1 MSEESAC
8 PDDHAASVLRL
19 IRGQW
24 VSLCV
29 RAAVE
34 LKLPDALDRPRDVH
48 ELAAAVGADA
58 STLARLLRVLVDLGL
73 VVRDGGLVATTAAG
87 ELLRTG
93 HPSGMRNLALMQSEP
108 ANVAAWGMLAAAVRS
123 GAGVFE
129 AANGMAHWAHIAA
142 DPERV
147 ARFNAT
153 MARRG
158 IAQAAAIRTGCD
170 LSDVSTIVDVGGG
183 TGSLVVALLEADPRL
198 RAVVADLPH
207 VAADADRAIA
217 AAGLS
222 DRARAVAA
230 DFFESVPD
238 GGDAYVISNVLHDW
252 SDEACVRI
260 LGAVRDAMRPDSRLW
275 VVEMV
280 LDSPGRGPEEDR
292 DLHLVD
298 LHMLVMFGA
307 RERTSA
313 EYGALLAAAGFA
325 RVALRQTQSAWDVV
339 EAWPS

>member
-1 MSEESAC
+1 
-8 PDDHAASVLRL
+8 
-19 IRGQW
+19 
-24 VSLCV
+24 
-29 RAAVE
+29 
-34 LKLPDALDRPRDVH
+34 
-48 ELAAAVGADA
+48 
-58 STLARLLRVLVDLGL
+58 
-73 VVRDGGLVATTAAG
+73 
-87 ELLRTG
+87 
-93 HPSGMRNLALMQSEP
+93 
-108 ANVAAWGMLAAAVRS
+108 
-123 GAGVFE
+123 
-129 AANGMAHWAHIAA
+129 
-142 DPERV
+142 
-147 ARFNAT
+147 
-153 MARRG
+153 
-158 IAQAAAIRTGCD
+158 
-170 LSDVSTIVDVGGG
+170 
-183 TGSLVVALLEADPRL
+183 
-198 RAVVADLPH
+198 

-260 LGAVRDAMRPDSRLW
+260 WGAVRDAMRPDSRLW

-280 LDSPGRGPEEDR
+280 LDSPGRGPVEDR

-298 LHMLVMFGA
+298 LHMLVILGP

-313 EYGALLAAAGFA
+313 EYGAFLAAAGFA